1 MCRMRPHTP
10 EGLDRQCCHRS
21 SSGLG
26 EEARC
31 PQVLRLWSIIGWG
44 SGEEFLHLSGAE
56 DGERGAWGLSLG
68 SGKVLHPGPRVPGT
82 PSLRREALP
91 RDGVGIQLFS
101 VPPACEVKGTLSLRP
116 VV

>member
-1 MCRMRPHTP
+1 MRPRTRGAGQTVLSQEQLGAWRGSQTP
-10 EGLDRQCCHRS
+10 TGP
-21 SSGLG
+21 
-26 EEARC
+26 AT
-31 PQVLRLWSIIGWG
+31 VLHNWLG

-56 DGERGAWGLSLG
+56 GGERGAQGLSTG

-91 RDGVGIQLFS
+91 RDGVCIQLFS
-101 VPPACEVKGTLSLRP
+101 VPPAREVKGTLSLRP